1 MNKIK
6 EYKVVTF
13 HEFTLNHKKYI
24 KSLEN
29 MLNDYARQGWSVKEA
44 NASLNTFILEREK

>member
-13 HEFTLNHKKYI
+13 SKFTLNRKKYL

-29 MLNDYARQGWSVKEA
+29 LLNDYAQQGWSVKEA
-44 NASLNTFILEREK
+44 NPMLTTFILEREK